1 MPGLELLDY
10 GQNFFHCLSRQ
21 EQRCKQGELQRRLT
35 KQDWYLEKLL
45 FHQHCVFKS
54 KWSKLCMVDVFI
66 SGRNSMENTKDT
78 QDFRRTWEDPRQ
90 TTPSDRC
97 LHKVFQWNPLYQ
109 ALGKESPAKQLEL
122 FFPNDTAYATQH
134 LNFLSEETS
143 PLKVTLPV
151 TKGPSNAACHL
162 EDSSCS
168 SQTAP
173 PKQHG
178 PAIKPTLSTT
188 QAFAHPHLPPQLAQR
203 IYEGMQ
209 SHRTS
214 VRLCEI
220 HPECSVLFQQSQME
234 TPQNYTVEM
243 FKILWSEWQLWSRSR
258 FILFWENHTK
268 CWSTSTVTM

>member
-1 MPGLELLDY
+1 
-10 GQNFFHCLSRQ
+10 
-21 EQRCKQGELQRRLT
+21 
-35 KQDWYLEKLL
+35 
-45 FHQHCVFKS
+45 
-54 KWSKLCMVDVFI
+54 MVDVFI

-151 TKGPSNAACHL
+151 TEGPSNTACHL

-243 FKILWSEWQLWSRSR
+243 FKTLWSEWQLWSRSR